1 MVTPV
6 VSAIVLTATLLALG
20 AAVLHAGWNL
30 AIKQS
35 PHDRFIALWA
45 QFGFGG
51 LIALATLVA
60 TGGMPAAGW
69 KWAVMSGCV
78 HLPYTLLLSRAYGH
92 GDFSQVYPIAR
103 GGGAFLAAIGGVVLL
118 GDQAKAWTI
127 IAIVTIACGL
137 AILAGRARGPAVL
150 TAAGVAASICVYT
163 LLDSKG
169 SRVTE
174 VPHSGVIGDIGYGL
188 ATSIMTLASLTTFGL
203 ATGRFGHLRV
213 ALRIDWRK
221 FLLAGIASLVTYT
234 LVLVAVRFASVG
246 YVTALRESSVVL
258 AALVGWR
265 YLGEGQ
271 VRRRLTATGVVLSGL
286 VLLVTVGR

>member
-1 MVTPV
+1 MVRPLASSV
-6 VSAIVLTATLLALG
+6 VLTATLLALG

-30 AIKQS
+30 AVKQS

-51 LIALATLVA
+51 LIALVSLVA

-118 GDQAKAWTI
+118 GDHAKTWTI
-127 IAIVTIACGL
+127 VAIVTIACGL
-137 AILAGRARGPAVL
+137 MILAGRARGPAVI
-150 TAAGVAASICVYT
+150 TAIGVAGSICVYT

-174 VPHSGVIGDIGYGL
+174 VPHSGVVDDIGYGL
-188 ATSIMTLASLTTFGL
+188 ATAVMTLASLSTFGV
-203 ATGRFGHLRV
+203 ATRRVGELRAV
-213 ALRIDWRK
+213 MRLDWRR
-221 FLLAGIASLVTYT
+221 FLLAGIASLITYT

-271 VRRRLTATGVVLSGL
+271 VRRRLAATGVVLTGL

>member
-1 MVTPV
+1 M
-6 VSAIVLTATLLALG
+6 LTATLLALG

-30 AIKQS
+30 AVKQS
-35 PHDRFIALWA
+35 AHDRFIALWA
-45 QFGFGG
+45 QFGMGG
-51 LIALATLVA
+51 LIATVAFFA

-69 KWAVMSGCV
+69 PWALISGCV
-78 HLPYTLLLSRAYGH
+78 HMPYAVLLARAYGH

-118 GDQAKAWTI
+118 GDHATAWTVV
-127 IAIVTIACGL
+127 AIVTIAGGL

-150 TAAGVAASICVYT
+150 TAAAVAATICTYT

-174 VPHSGVIGDIGYGL
+174 IANGGVIHQVGYGL
-188 ATSIMTLASLTTFGL
+188 ANSMATLLTLSAFGI
-203 ATGRFGHLRV
+203 ATGRLPELRAAV
-213 ALRIDWRK
+213 KIDWRK
-221 FLLAGIASLVTYT
+221 FLLAGMASLITYT

-258 AALVGWR
+258 AALVGWKF
-265 YLGEGQ
+265 LGEGDA
-271 VRRRLTATGVVLSGL
+271 RRRLVATVVVLTGL
-286 VLLVTVGR
+286 VLLVTVGRS

>member
-1 MVTPV
+1 M
-6 VSAIVLTATLLALG
+6 LTATLLALG

-30 AIKQS
+30 AVKQTQ
-35 PHDRFIALWA
+35 HDRFIALWA

-51 LIALATLVA
+51 LIALTALIA
-60 TGGMPAAGW
+60 AGGMPAVGW
-69 KWAVMSGCV
+69 KWAVLSGAV

-118 GDQAKAWTI
+118 GDHAKAWTI
-127 IAIVTIACGL
+127 VAIVTIACGL
-137 AILAGRARGPAVL
+137 VILAGRARGPAVMA
-150 TAAGVAASICVYT
+150 AAGVATSICIYT

-174 VPHSGVIGDIGYGL
+174 VPHAGFLNDIGYGL
-188 ATSIMTLASLTTFGL
+188 ATSTMTLVSLTCYGL
-203 ATGRFGHLRV
+203 ATRRVGELRV
-213 ALRIDWRK
+213 ALRLDWRK
-221 FLLAGIASLVTYT
+221 FLLAGIASLITYT

-265 YLGEGQ
+265 FLGEGQ
-271 VRRRLTATGVVLSGL
+271 ARRRLTATAVVLAGL
-286 VLLVTVGR
+286 VLLVTLGR